1 MSVHPGINPVRV
13 RAGRGEPSWSAW
25 SIFAVP
31 VVIAASVLWW
41 TGIIHLDYHVTLFF
55 NHFVHRSWTLDTLL
69 LLFASSPL
77 LRGGPIALLIWWAWF
92 TEGKQQ
98 RQNREVLLYGIIAC
112 LFALLVA
119 RSVAHV
125 LPFRLRPIHNPG
137 LGLQLAQGL
146 SASTLMN
153 WSSFPSDHAA
163 LFFTLAT
170 TLWLVSRSLGAL
182 AIAHTFFVVALPRV
196 FLGLHYSSDILG
208 GMVIGVS
215 MAILGRSERVRGMV
229 ARPALQWIDRS
240 PKHFYTA
247 FFFATYMIGMVFDP
261 VPPLLRFSATVAR
274 TAIVALRISF
284 LTNTE
289 LFETELA
296 LGLTSLVIVLCLLVI
311 LVQRPR
317 ARIRTG
323 SARLLVSEEEKSPP
337 QRDMAMDSA
346 ANRRPQP

>member
-1 MSVHPGINPVRV
+1 MGK
-13 RAGRGEPSWSAW
+13 PSWSTW
-25 SIFAVP
+25 SIFVLL
-31 VVIAASVLWW
+31 VVIAASVLRW
-41 TGIIHLDYHVTLFF
+41 TGITHLDYQVTLFF
-55 NHFVHRSWTLDTLL
+55 NHFVHRWWTLDTLL

-92 TEGKQQ
+92 NEGKQQ
-98 RQNREVLLYGIIAC
+98 RENREVLLYGIIAC
-112 LFALLVA
+112 LCALLVA

-146 SASTLMN
+146 SANTLLN

-182 AIAHTFFVVALPRV
+182 AIAHAFFVVTLPRV

-215 MAILGRSERVRGMV
+215 MAMLGRSERVRGMV
-229 ARPALQWIDRS
+229 ARPALRWIDRS

-261 VPPLLRFSATVAR
+261 VPALLRFSATVAR
-274 TAIVALRISF
+274 IAIVGLRTGF
-284 LTNTE
+284 LTNAK
-289 LFETELA
+289 LRDTELA

-311 LVQRPR
+311 LVRRPR
-317 ARIRTG
+317 ARVRTG
-323 SARLLVSEEEKSPP
+323 SAARLLASGEGKFPP
-337 QRDMAMDSA
+337 QRDMWIDPTK
-346 ANRRPQP
+346 RRPQHL